1 MPGLAH
7 VSCEIPNLRCNMDCE
22 RPEFPRQLLAGDI
35 DERVSLEQPA
45 QTGGEH
51 RDQDNRK
58 VPYTC
63 AGAETRPGGEEA
75 PYSIRLVSGLVTLI
89 SVTTLRLR
97 L

>member
-1 MPGLAH
+1 MLHRAQTGAGPAH

-35 DERVSLEQPA
+35 DEPVSLEQLA

-51 RDQDNRK
+51 RYQDNRK

-63 AGAETRPGGEEA
+63 AGAETRRGGEERTPHNA
-75 PYSIRLVSGLVTLI
+75 LG
-89 SVTTLRLR
+89 
-97 L
+97 